1 VVWQKRTVCSSM
13 SRMMRLLLS
22 IGELLPTSF
31 GISWDLEFVFALAKN
46 LFWWI
51 DLCVCVCVFAVYCIL
66 TLSSFLEKKNSQQ
79 GFLEKSFF
87 LMLMNIS
94 TTVLVAKLP
103 HTYSYFAKT
112 PITRNSNNS
121 VSHLIWVGTTSI
133 DGLGPFLSSMP
144 FLIRP
149 AKGWYPRS
157 SVPFGVRG
165 SID

>member
-1 VVWQKRTVCSSM
+1 V
-13 SRMMRLLLS
+13 RLLLS
-22 IGELLPTSF
+22 IGELLPISF
-31 GISWDLEFVFALAKN
+31 GISWDLKFVFALANN

-51 DLCVCVCVFAVYCIL
+51 DLCVCVCVCVCVCLLYIIYLYYLRF
-66 TLSSFLEKKNSQQ
+66 SKKKKNSQQ
-79 GFLEKSFF
+79 GFLEKSFS

-112 PITRNSNNS
+112 SIIRNSNNS
-121 VSHLIWVGTTSI
+121 VSHLIWIGTTSI
-133 DGLGPFLSSMP
+133 DGLGPFCTSMP
-144 FLIRP
+144 FLVRP